1 MGSILLLSWAH
12 FGAALFIPWKQRNW
26 EERGGG
32 PDTDGTAR
40 KVGKVDLRSRELP
53 AVQVGEKGRR
63 VRRCR
68 WVQHCMQEAVCR
80 DQLMSCCCSGSLRPT
95 SSQAARLLTAE
106 RSRAAFSPTAAAALR
121 RAAVDPRPPLLPPL
135 ALLLCCPAAVM

>member
-12 FGAALFIPWKQRNW
+12 FGGALFIPWKQRNW

-53 AVQVGEKGRR
+53 AVQVGEKGRQ
-63 VRRCR
+63 VGGLEGAGGCITACRRQC
-68 WVQHCMQEAVCR
+68 VAI
-80 DQLMSCCCSGSLRPT
+80 S
-95 SSQAARLLTAE
+95 
-106 RSRAAFSPTAAAALR
+106 
-121 RAAVDPRPPLLPPL
+121 
-135 ALLLCCPAAVM
+135 